1 MGGRRP
7 AKTSRG
13 MPFLL
18 WALLLLLCLSVN
30 SFLTVISKTL
40 ILALPPSK
48 TTNDYVLYNRLNKHI
63 NREEEKKKLK
73 EKKKKKS
80 NREKKCGKD

>member
-40 ILALPPSK
+40 ILAIPSSK

-63 NREEEKKKLK
+63 NREEEKKELK

-80 NREKKCGKD
+80 NREKSVEK